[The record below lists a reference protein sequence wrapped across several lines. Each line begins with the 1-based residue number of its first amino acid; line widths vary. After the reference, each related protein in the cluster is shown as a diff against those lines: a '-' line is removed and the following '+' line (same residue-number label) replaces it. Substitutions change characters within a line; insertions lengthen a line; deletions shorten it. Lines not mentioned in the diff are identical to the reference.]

1 MLPQAA
7 FPNSLSTSWS
17 GYLQKER
24 KSMSIDKSLRK
35 RGALVRARNVLKRD
49 ERIEKLKELERW
61 TEEHGPFNLPKTRVA
76 RVVAKKSAPKKAEE
90 AADGK
95 TAAAPGAAA
104 PAAAAKPSAKG
115 GKK

>member
-1 MLPQAA
+1 LNEY
-7 FPNSLSTSWS
+7 F
-17 GYLQKER
+17 QKEW
-24 KSMSIDKSLRK
+24 KFMSIDKSLRK
-35 RGALVRARNVLKRD
+35 RGSLVRARNVLKRD

-95 TAAAPGAAA
+95 TPAATGAAA
-104 PAAAAKPSAKG
+104 TPAAAAKPAAKPAAKG